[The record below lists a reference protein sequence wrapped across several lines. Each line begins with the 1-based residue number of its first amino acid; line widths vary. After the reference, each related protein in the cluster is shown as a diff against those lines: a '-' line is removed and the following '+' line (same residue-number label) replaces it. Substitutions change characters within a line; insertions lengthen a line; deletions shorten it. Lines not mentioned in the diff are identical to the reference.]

1 MVPKVMFSKKRKKLR
16 FGSSQ
21 FDMVPKVARSEG
33 YPNCRFGSSL
43 FDMVPKEGDYKSD
56 VLMS

>member
-1 MVPKVMFSKKRKKLR
+1 
-16 FGSSQ
+16 
-21 FDMVPKVARSEG
+21 MVPKVARSEG

>member
-1 MVPKVMFSKKRKKLR
+1 MLFWKQSV
-16 FGSSQ
+16 
-21 FDMVPKVARSEG
+21 DMVPKVIMCFFKLT
-33 YPNCRFGSSL
+33 CRFGSSL